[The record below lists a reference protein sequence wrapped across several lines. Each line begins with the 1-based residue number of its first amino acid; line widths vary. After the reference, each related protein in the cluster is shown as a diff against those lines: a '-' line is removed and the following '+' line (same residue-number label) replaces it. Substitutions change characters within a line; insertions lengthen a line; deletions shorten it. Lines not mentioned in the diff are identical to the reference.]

1 MQFPMGILR
10 SLYYLTIFAV
20 SSMFMATVL
29 ASDPLSDALLSFES
43 EIIDDSNSLN
53 DWIVPSGVNSSGKI
67 LACSWTG
74 VKCSQDSSKI
84 VGLDLSKKNLRGS
97 LSGKQFNLFVDLVDL
112 NLSHNSLS
120 DKLPAGI
127 SSLTNLKS
135 LDISRN
141 NFSGHFPSGFSKF
154 QNLVVLDAF
163 SNSFSGPLPADIS
176 EIQSLKVLNFAGSYF
191 RGPIP
196 SEYGSFKNLEFIHLA
211 GNSLSGN
218 IPPDLG
224 KLKTLSHMEIGY
236 NRYEGGIPWQFG
248 NMSEL
253 KYLDIADANL
263 YGSIP
268 KQICN
273 LTKLESLFLF
283 SNQLTGLI
291 PWEFSNILP
300 LKSMD
305 LSDNLL
311 FGQIPDSFSELKNL
325 RLLSLMYNNLDGF
338 VPEGIAKLPQLDTL
352 LLWNNNF
359 SGSLPQDLGRYSKVK
374 YVDVSTNKFVGSI
387 PTDICSGGE
396 LMKLILF
403 SNNFTEGLY
412 PSLSNCSSL
421 VRVRLEDNSFSGD
434 ISLKFSNLPDLSY
447 LDLSRNRFT
456 GGIPTD
462 IDQAS
467 GLQYFNMSNNPA
479 LGGIIPLKTWSL
491 PLLENFSVVSCSI
504 SGNIPPFQHCK
515 SLSVI
520 ELSTNKF
527 SGIVPE
533 SISNCKELVS
543 IDLANNNL
551 AGPIPLEMAKLPA
564 IGIIDMSRNSF
575 SGPIPA
581 EFGNSSTL
589 KLLNVSYNDI
599 WGLIPP
605 QRTFRLMDRSAFFGN
620 LKLCGAPLRP
630 CHHENVIPNGLDVGS
645 RRTQKLAWILIICA
659 AIVLFITTA
668 VFGILYFK
676 RGSKGQWKMVAFRGL
691 PQFNAKDVLRSFNSV
706 EVLEEVPAMPDSIC
720 KVVLPTGITVSVKK
734 IEWEPKRMEIVLQFL
749 HRMGNARH
757 SNLTRLLGICYN
769 SRLAY
774 LLYDYLPNGNLSEK
788 TRMKRDWPTKYKMVI
803 GIARGLCFLHHDCY
817 PAIPHGNLKASNIMF
832 DENMEPR
839 LVEYG
844 LKSIVQLTCPL
855 PAKITKE
862 TGKFGTSKKEE
873 LYMDIYNFGEI
884 ILEVLTNGRLVNA
897 ASSIHNTP
905 KEILIREIT
914 NENDID
920 SSNSF
925 KEEIKRVLDVALLCT
940 TSRPSMEDAL
950 KMLSGLKPQTNGNG
964 S

>member
-10 SLYYLTIFAV
+10 YLYCFTIFAV
-20 SSMFMATVL
+20 SLMFMVKVL
-29 ASDPLSDALLSFES
+29 ASDPLSDALLSFRS
-43 EIIDDSNSLN
+43 EVIDDSNSLN
-53 DWIVPSGVNSSGKI
+53 DWFVPSGVNPSGGI

-74 VKCSQDSSKI
+74 VKCSQNSSKI
-84 VGLDLSKKNLRGS
+84 IGLDLSMKNLKGS
-97 LSGKQFNLFVDLVDL
+97 LSGSQFNLFVDLFDL
-112 NLSHNSLS
+112 NLSHNSFS

-127 SSLTNLKS
+127 SSITNLKS

-141 NFSGHFPSGFSKF
+141 YFSGHFPSGFSKF

-196 SEYGSFKNLEFIHLA
+196 SEYGSFKNLEFFHLG

-218 IPPDLG
+218 IPPELG

-236 NRYEGGIPWQFG
+236 NRYEGEIPWQFG
-248 NMSEL
+248 NLSEL
-253 KYLDIADANL
+253 RYLDIADANL

-268 KQICN
+268 KQISN
-273 LTKLESLFLF
+273 LTKLDSLFLF
-283 SNQLTGLI
+283 SNQLTGNV
-291 PWEFSNILP
+291 PREFSKILP
-300 LKSMD
+300 IKSLD

-311 FGQIPDSFSELKNL
+311 SGQIPDSFSELKNL
-325 RLLSLMYNNLDGF
+325 RLLSLMYNKLDGF
-338 VPEGIAKLPQLDTL
+338 VPEGIAKLPQLETL

-359 SGSLPQDLGRYSKVK
+359 SGSLPEDLGRHSKLK
-374 YVDVSTNKFVGSI
+374 YVDVSTNNFVGSI
-387 PTDICSGGE
+387 PPDICSGGE

-403 SNNFTEGLY
+403 SNNFIQGLS
-412 PSLSNCSSL
+412 PSITNCSSL
-421 VRVRLEDNSFSGD
+421 VRVRLENNSFSGD
-434 ISLKFSNLPDLSY
+434 ISLKFSNIPDLSY

-467 GLQYFNMSNNPA
+467 GLQYFNVSNNPM

-491 PLLENFSVVSCSI
+491 PRLENFSVVSCSI

-515 SLSVI
+515 SLTVI
-520 ELSTNKF
+520 EFSANKF
-527 SGIVPE
+527 SGMVPE

-551 AGPIPLEMAKLPA
+551 TGPIPLELAKLPA
-564 IGIIDMSRNSF
+564 IGVIDMSRNSF
-575 SGPIPA
+575 IGPIPS

-605 QRTFRLMDRSAFFGN
+605 QRTFRMMDRSAFFGN
-620 LKLCGAPLRP
+620 PKLCGAPLRP
-630 CHHENVIPNGLDVGS
+630 CRESVIPNGLELGS

-659 AIVLFITTA
+659 VIVLFIMTV
-668 VFGILYFK
+668 VFGIFYFK
-676 RGSKGQWKMVAFRGL
+676 RGRKGQWKTVAFSGL
-691 PQFNAKDVLRSFNSV
+691 PQFTAKDVLRSFNPV
-706 EVLEEVPAMPDSIC
+706 EVLEEAPALPDSIC

-757 SNLTRLLGICYN
+757 NNLTTLLGMCYN

-774 LLYDYLPNGNLSEK
+774 LLYDYLANENLSEK
-788 TRMKRDWPTKYKMVI
+788 IRMKRDWPTKYKIVI
-803 GIARGLCFLHHDCY
+803 GIARGLCFLHHECY

-832 DENMEPR
+832 DENMEPH

-844 LKSIVQLTCPL
+844 LKSIVQSTSLL
-855 PAKITKE
+855 QAKNTKE
-862 TGKFGTSKKEE
+862 TGEFSTTKKEE
-873 LYMDIYNFGEI
+873 LYMDVYNFGEI

-897 ASSIHNTP
+897 ASSISNTP
-905 KEILIREIT
+905 KEILIREIS

-925 KEEIKRVLDVALLCT
+925 KEEIRLVLEVALLCT
-940 TSRPSMEDAL
+940 TSRPSMKDAL
-950 KMLSGLKPQTNGNG
+950 KMLSGSKSQTNGNG